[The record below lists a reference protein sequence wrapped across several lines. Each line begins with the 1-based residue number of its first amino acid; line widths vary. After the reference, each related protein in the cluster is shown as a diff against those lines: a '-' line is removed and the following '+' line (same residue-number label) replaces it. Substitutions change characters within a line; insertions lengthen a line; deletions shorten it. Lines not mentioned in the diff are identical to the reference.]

1 MTNSDT
7 GYYRKKGS
15 ELEYVD
21 IKLIDEDGEEFD
33 MEHLRNI
40 FKETIENQKEK
51 LEKIVD
57 FGTAILG
64 EHHKGVS
71 FMFGW
76 VVQKIINA
84 YENKN
89 DVKLKVVTD
98 AQRIDNDEIKTKTID
113 LLEELLEKV
122 KSDDFDISDLPL
134 NMSNVD
140 YD

>member
-1 MTNSDT
+1 
-7 GYYRKKGS
+7 
-15 ELEYVD
+15 
-21 IKLIDEDGEEFD
+21 

-40 FKETIENQKEK
+40 FKDTIDSQKEK

-64 EHHKGVS
+64 DHYKGVS

-84 YENKN
+84 YEQKN
-89 DVKLKVVTD
+89 GVKLKILTEIEALEQDEIKAKTVD
-98 AQRIDNDEIKTKTID
+98 ILEDLLNKIKNDEID
-113 LLEELLEKV
+113 LE
-122 KSDDFDISDLPL
+122 DMPL
-134 NMSNVD
+134 NFNGVE